1 MAQLEGPSAAQ
12 PAAQSAAQSVRPQAH
27 LFDEVE
33 TPVRMAELTGDWIYR
48 GRDRAI
54 EEEHDEDVRAVLVRG
69 GAHGPFLG
77 KRVGHLRPDLP

>member
-1 MAQLEGPSAAQ
+1 
-12 PAAQSAAQSVRPQAH
+12 
-27 LFDEVE
+27 
-33 TPVRMAELTGDWIYR
+33 MAELAGDWIYR
-48 GRDRAI
+48 SRDRPI